1 MKVLYS
7 TQAVVEFDGTYY
19 YSNSVNS
26 TYKRY
31 LSLGD
36 EIIVM
41 SYLKRVSSSKHDRI
55 ESDAIKFVFIEKENS
70 LKKLISY
77 SKRNKKVVKLS
88 VDGVDYCV
96 AHVPCPHSIQV
107 INYSRKIDKPCLT
120 VVCGC
125 PFDAYWN
132 FSWKGK
138 IIAPFAYLRLRNAQ
152 KNVDYSI
159 YVTKNFLEGRY
170 PNKGHHI
177 GCSNVN
183 ISTGIDGVL
192 EKRLSTIDE
201 LSHTNRKVRIGTLG
215 AVDVYYKGQEFIIK
229 ALQILRKQGVE
240 YEYWIVGGGDSSRL
254 NGIAKECNVDDLV
267 RFTGP
272 LPHDKVLELIDNID
286 IYAQPSLT
294 EGLPRSV
301 IEAMSRGCL
310 TMGTKVGGI
319 PELVN
324 PEYLFKKG
332 DVYTIAS
339 ILQHITIDDLK
350 LQAEKNYIAAKDYD
364 VNELNNRRQEF
375 IMSFKE
381 KYT

>member
-1 MKVLYS
+1 
-7 TQAVVEFDGTYY
+7 
-19 YSNSVNS
+19 
-26 TYKRY
+26 
-31 LSLGD
+31 
-36 EIIVM
+36 
-41 SYLKRVSSSKHDRI
+41 
-55 ESDAIKFVFIEKENS
+55 
-70 LKKLISY
+70 
-77 SKRNKKVVKLS
+77 
-88 VDGVDYCV
+88 
-96 AHVPCPHSIQV
+96 
-107 INYSRKIDKPCLT
+107 
-120 VVCGC
+120 
-125 PFDAYWN
+125 
-132 FSWKGK
+132 
-138 IIAPFAYLRLRNAQ
+138 
-152 KNVDYSI
+152 
-159 YVTKNFLEGRY
+159 
-170 PNKGHHI
+170 
-177 GCSNVN
+177 
-183 ISTGIDGVL
+183 
-192 EKRLSTIDE
+192 
-201 LSHTNRKVRIGTLG
+201 
-215 AVDVYYKGQEFIIK
+215 
-229 ALQILRKQGVE
+229 LRKQGVE

-375 IMSFKE
+375 ILSFKE